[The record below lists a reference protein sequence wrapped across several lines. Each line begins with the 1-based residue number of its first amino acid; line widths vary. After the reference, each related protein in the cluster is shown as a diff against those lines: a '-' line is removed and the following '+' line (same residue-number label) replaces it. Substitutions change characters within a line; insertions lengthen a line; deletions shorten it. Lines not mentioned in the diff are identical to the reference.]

1 MTPYGTLLDR
11 DHARVSAWS
20 RCVQGFAAARAWRAT
35 VMHEVEHHVVFP
47 REAGTMAHR
56 SIRIAAIGD
65 LHVHNEIPEQLA
77 ASLRA
82 IDGRADLLVIAG
94 DLTEG
99 GKIPEV
105 HLAGEILSELR
116 MPKIAV
122 LGNHDRRGLR
132 RKAMRL
138 ALDRSGV
145 ELLDGDATTLHFAN
159 GLRLGI
165 AGVGGYGGGFWPEEV
180 PPLVSAR
187 ISKAVALRARRESIR
202 LDTALGSLA
211 HQPTDANLV
220 VMHYSP
226 TVSTLGDEPIIKYWM
241 LGNSLL
247 GKVIDTHNVD
257 LVLHGHAHLGNHRG
271 QTPGGVPVRNVA
283 AHVTG
288 RPMLYDIGAGGR
300 VTEVQISRRI
310 DLVCPDPTASGQL
323 R

>member
-1 MTPYGTLLDR
+1 
-11 DHARVSAWS
+11 
-20 RCVQGFAAARAWRAT
+20 
-35 VMHEVEHHVVFP
+35 
-47 REAGTMAHR
+47 
-56 SIRIAAIGD
+56 
-65 LHVHNEIPEQLA
+65 
-77 ASLRA
+77 
-82 IDGRADLLVIAG
+82 LLVIAG

-105 HLAGEILSELR
+105 HLAGELLSELR
-116 MPKIAV
+116 MPKLAV

-138 ALDRSGV
+138 VLDRSGV
-145 ELLDGDATTLHFAN
+145 ELLDGDARTLDFAN
-159 GLRLGI
+159 GVRLGV

-202 LDTALGSLA
+202 LDAALGSLA

-247 GKVIDTHNVD
+247 GKVIDAHRVD

-288 RPMLYDIGAGGR
+288 RPMLYDIDAGGR
-300 VTEVQISRRI
+300 VADVRI
-310 DLVCPDPTASGQL
+310 PHHPEAVRPDPATRGTLQ
-323 R
+323 